1 MTDRIC
7 LAAASPRREALLRQI
22 GVPFWSLPV
31 NLDESILPGE
41 SPRTLVKR
49 LALAKARTACSTMT
63 DSDLEIVA
71 VLGADTIVAVD
82 ENILG
87 KPGSRSEAV
96 SMLTRLS
103 GRSHQVFTGIALV
116 TAQATQAEVVISTVT
131 FASLAG
137 DQIEAYCDTGEPFG
151 KAGAYA
157 IQGIAASFVRHI
169 SGSYSG
175 IVGLPLYETSRL
187 LRRFGLSGPISS
199 QDDQDE

>member
-1 MTDRIC
+1 MTGCIC
-7 LAAASPRREALLRQI
+7 LASASPRRESLLRQI
-22 GVPFWSLPV
+22 DVPFWV
-31 NLDESILPGE
+31 QAVDLDESVHPGE
-41 SPRTLVKR
+41 APLPSVTR
-49 LALAKARTACSTMT
+49 LALAKAHTARNEIKENA
-63 DSDLEIVA
+63 LEVVP
-71 VLGADTIVAVD
+71 VLAADTTVVAGQK
-82 ENILG
+82 ILG
-87 KPGSRSEAV
+87 KPRSRSEAI

-116 TAQATQAEVVISTVT
+116 TDQATQAEVVISTVT